1 MNEEKE
7 MHMQFISGRLAIA
20 AAVLSLAACGGG
32 GSADGTAI
40 DTPPVVATTPVS
52 TTVVDGPIKDAMV
65 CLDKNLNG
73 ACDADEP
80 SGKTDASGNVTLQV
94 PDADVGKYPILAV
107 VGTDA
112 VDADTG
118 AVPVP
123 FTLKAP
129 ADATGFISPLTTLVQ
144 AHVETSGASSSEA
157 AETIKDK
164 LGLGVS
170 PLDDFTKG
178 TDDSSKQAGTVARLI
193 VVTTQTQRTATAD
206 AKGTDGQAL
215 TQAQIDAAINARLL
229 QMLPSVIL
237 AVLDSPTL
245 SGGTAT
251 QAEKEA
257 AILAAAGQV
266 AAEAGLTKDN
276 VGLVVAIAAQPS
288 VADSTSEAATDTL
301 SLRWFQFTDLNNF
314 MYRVFTATAAQNTPD
329 ANGKRHFTEYRERKI
344 AGVQSEWGDG
354 LNNWIRPQIYW
365 TGTEWFDCPT
375 NFVHEATLFNA
386 AGESES
392 LYCSSQKTRAKRY
405 VRDISGLKIIDVVK
419 EIRAY
424 PLLDSVGNN
433 FAAWGPDPAQAAVQS
448 ALGTT
453 VFPAGSNLIYQTSTD
468 LANPE
473 YYDRT
478 KAGRATIPLA
488 SDPMNP
494 DTTTWRTATL
504 AEFTAWNTGDLVG
517 TVTEVHGNNSRV
529 LLNRDYVKADG
540 SAAYKRYM
548 VGFDS
553 AALKAR
559 FYECEGDMAAR
570 AATPPTSRTLFI
582 DGKSTCKAILDTTY
596 AITARGDGKVLRFA
610 SQPTQLGNV
619 TNRMFVERN
628 SIAYVGGQDKLQV
641 SNQQRLNLQAAE
653 ALAASLGLN

>member
-1 MNEEKE
+1 
-7 MHMQFISGRLAIA
+7 MQTVFGRLAIA
-20 AAVLSLAACGGG
+20 TAVLSLAACGGG
-32 GSADGTAI
+32 GNSTDAL
-40 DTPPVVATTPVS
+40 PPPVVVATTPVT
-52 TTVVDGPIKDAMV
+52 TTVIDGALENATV
-65 CLDKNLNG
+65 CLDKNANG

-80 SGKTDASGNVTLQV
+80 SARTDASGNATLDV

-112 VDADTG
+112 IDADTG
-118 AVPVP
+118 KVPVP

-129 ADATGFISPLTTLVQ
+129 ADKTGVVSPLTTLVQ
-144 AHVETSGASSSEA
+144 AHVEASGASSAEA
-157 AETIKDK
+157 ARTVEDK

-170 PLDDFTKG
+170 AFDDFTKG
-178 TDDSSKQAGTVARLI
+178 AGDTSKQAGVVARLI

-206 AKGTDGQAL
+206 AKGTDGQTL

-237 AVLDSPTL
+237 AVLDSPVLSDSAATL
-245 SGGTAT
+245 
-251 QAEKEA
+251 AEKEA

-266 AAEAGLTKDN
+266 AAESGLTKDN
-276 VGLVVAIAAQPS
+276 IGTVAAIAAQPS
-288 VADSTSEAATDTL
+288 VADSTSEAATDTV
-301 SLRWFQFTDLNNF
+301 SLRWFQFTDLNNY
-314 MYRVFTATAAQNTPD
+314 MVRVFQATAAQNTPD
-329 ANGKRHFTEYRERKI
+329 ANGKRYFTEYRDRKI
-344 AGVQSEWGDG
+344 NGVETEWGEG
-354 LNNWIRPQIYW
+354 LNNWIRPQMYW

-375 NFVHEATLFNA
+375 DFVHEATPFNA
-386 AGESES
+386 AGESQS
-392 LYCSSQKTRAKRY
+392 LYCNAQKSSAKRY
-405 VRDISGLKIIDVVK
+405 TRDISGLKIIDVVK

-424 PLLDSVGNN
+424 PLLDSVGNSFSN
-433 FAAWGPDPAQAAVQS
+433 WGPDPAQPAIQS
-448 ALGTT
+448 ALGDT
-453 VFPAGSNLIYQTSTD
+453 VFPTGSRLTYQTSTD

-478 KAGRATIPLA
+478 KAGRATIALA

-504 AEFTAWNTGDLVG
+504 AEFTAWNTGDLIG

-582 DGKSTCKAILDTTY
+582 DGKSTCRGILDTTY
-596 AITARGDGKVLRFA
+596 TITTRGDGKVLRFT
-610 SQPTQLGNV
+610 SEPTQLGNMGY
-619 TNRMFVERN
+619 RLYVERGN
-628 SIAYVGGQDKLQV
+628 VTYTGGQDKLQV
-641 SNQQRLNLQAAE
+641 SHQQRLNMQAGD
-653 ALAASLGLN
+653 ALGASLGLN

>member
-1 MNEEKE
+1 
-7 MHMQFISGRLAIA
+7 MQFVSGRLAVA

-32 GSADGTAI
+32 GGSTADSGPV
-40 DTPPVVATTPVS
+40 DNPPPPVVATTPVS
-52 TTVVDGPIKDAMV
+52 ITVVDGPLKNATV
-65 CLDKNLNG
+65 CLDTNLNG
-73 ACDADEP
+73 ACDAEEP
-80 SGKTDASGNVTLQV
+80 SGKTDASGSVTLQV

-112 VDADTG
+112 IDADTG

-129 ADATGFISPLTTLVQ
+129 ADAPGFVSPLTTLVQ
-144 AHVETSGASSSEA
+144 AHVETSGGSTSEA
-157 AETIKDK
+157 AEAIKDK

-178 TDDSSKQAGTVARLI
+178 TGDSSRQAGNVARLI

-215 TQAQIDAAINARLL
+215 TPAQIDAAINARLL

-237 AVLDSPTL
+237 AVLDSPAL
-245 SGGTAT
+245 SSGTAT

-266 AAEAGLTKDN
+266 AAESGLTKDN
-276 VGLVVAIAAQPS
+276 IGLVAAIAAQPS
-288 VADSTSEAATDTL
+288 AADSTTEAATDTL

-314 MYRVFTATAAQNTPD
+314 MYRVFRATAAQNTPD
-329 ANGKRHFTEYRERKI
+329 ADGKRHFTEYRERKI

-354 LNNWIRPQIYW
+354 LNNWTRPQIYW

-375 NFVHEATLFNA
+375 NFVHEATPFNA
-386 AGESES
+386 AGESDS
-392 LYCSSQKTRAKRY
+392 LYCGSQKTRAKRY
-405 VRDISGLKIIDVVK
+405 ARDISGLKIIDVVK

-433 FAAWGPDPAQAAVQS
+433 FAAWGPDPAQAAVQA
-448 ALGTT
+448 ALGATA
-453 VFPAGSNLIYQTSTD
+453 FPAGSKLIYHTSTD

-478 KAGRATIPLA
+478 NSGRATIPLA

-494 DTTTWRTATL
+494 DTTKWRTATL
-504 AEFTAWNTGDLVG
+504 AEFTAWNTGDLTG
-517 TVTEVHGNNSRV
+517 TVTEVNGNNARV

-559 FYECEGDMAAR
+559 FYECEGDMATR
-570 AATPPTSRTLFI
+570 SLSPPRSSTLYI

-596 AITARGDGKVLRFA
+596 TIAARGDGKVLRFA
-610 SQPTQLGNV
+610 AQPTQLGNV
-619 TNRMFVERN
+619 TYRIFVERN
-628 SIAYVGGQDKLQV
+628 SITYVGGQDKPQV
-641 SNQQRLNLQAAE
+641 SNQQRLNMQAAD
-653 ALAASLGLN
+653 ALGASLGLN